1 MKQIGNKVRLIV
13 AVISILTVLSVITV
27 LAAEVVI
34 DTFSDQSQN
43 VSYTIPASPTF
54 PHQICD
60 YATTTSGTLG
70 GHRDVCLTLT
80 GGNQDSIGRLQVSTA
95 NQYLLMALDPSIT
108 AVASIQWDGTDA
120 APSIDPTG
128 LQTAGTGVDLT
139 DSGGNDGIMI
149 RVVNSDGLAVDMT
162 LRIYTDG
169 SNWAE
174 QTVTFDSQ
182 VISPNEV
189 VDIFMRFADFGGGSG
204 TMSPADVGAVELEL
218 DGTIEAGADM
228 TIQLVKATSLY
239 DFGDLP
245 SGYDVTSSE
254 GGPQHRT
261 GPLRLGGS
269 VDAEGDGTHSATA
282 VGDDNDF
289 SPDDEDGVT
298 RQPSLIGGSTHG
310 GWTNG
315 TVASFNGGHLQ
326 IEVTGGSGYPQV
338 FVDFGSGLTEVA
350 LQDMFG
356 NPLTMPLA
364 EGTHDVYFDIPDNT
378 FDGSNPI
385 SIPVRVR
392 LSSAGGLGANGFA
405 SDGEVEDY
413 IWNFGPNAVTLSD
426 TGTKSDHVWPA
437 LTAGTLLLGAGTAVP
452 FILRKR
458 REAQI

>member
-1 MKQIGNKVRLIV
+1 MG
-13 AVISILTVLSVITV
+13 
-27 LAAEVVI
+27 
-34 DTFSDQSQN
+34 
-43 VSYTIPASPTF
+43 
-54 PHQICD
+54 
-60 YATTTSGTLG
+60 
-70 GHRDVCLTLT
+70 
-80 GGNQDSIGRLQVSTA
+80 
-95 NQYLLMALDPSIT
+95 SIT
-108 AVASIQWDGTDA
+108 LDDVPITTEERGEC
-120 APSIDPTG
+120 
-128 LQTAGTGVDLT
+128 
-139 DSGGNDGIMI
+139 
-149 RVVNSDGLAVDMT
+149 DGLAVDMT

-189 VDIFMRFADFGGGSG
+189 VDVFMRFADFGGGAG
-204 TMSPADVGAVELEL
+204 TMNPANVGAVELEL

-245 SGYDVTSSE
+245 SGYNVTIGE

-269 VDAEGDGTHSATA
+269 VDAEGDGTHSGTA

-298 RQPSLIGGSTHG
+298 RQPSLTGGGTHG

-315 TVASFNGGHLQ
+315 TAASFNGGHLQ
-326 IEVTGGSGYPQV
+326 IEITGGSGVPQV
-338 FVDFGSGLTEVA
+338 FVDFGSGLTEVT
-350 LQDMFG
+350 LRDMFG

-364 EGTHDVYFDIPDNT
+364 EGTHDVYFDIPAGT
-378 FDGSNPI
+378 FDGANPI

-392 LSSAGGLGANGFA
+392 LSSAGGLGADGFA

-413 IWNFGPNAVTLSD
+413 IWDFGPNAVTISSANVKPNYVWTALIAGTILLG
-426 TGTKSDHVWPA
+426 TGTA
-437 LTAGTLLLGAGTAVP
+437 TP

-458 REAQI
+458 RKA